1 LLDGRVKPG
10 HDGDGKD
17 WHVTQ
22 AIKTHLEDGI
32 LTVTIDRPKANAIDA
47 VTSKEMSDVFIR
59 FRDDPAQRVAILTGA
74 GERFFSAGWD
84 LKAAAEGESPEA
96 DYGTGGFGG
105 FTELWDLKKPVIC
118 AMNGFA
124 IGGGFELAMAADI
137 IVAADHA
144 EAWLPEIRLGILP
157 DAGGVLRLPRRVTH
171 AVAMEWMMTGRRVSA
186 QEGWQRGLY
195 NHVVPAHQVLP
206 KAQEIAREILQAAP
220 LSLMALKEIVVGS
233 EELSLEQATQKMRSG
248 AFKTYHQALR
258 SEDAKEGPRAF
269 AEKRAPKWKGK

>member
-1 LLDGRVKPG
+1 MTTP
-10 HDGDGKD
+10 
-17 WHVTQ
+17 
-22 AIKTHLEDGI
+22 IKSHLADGI

-47 VTSKEMSDVFIR
+47 ATSKAMSDVFIA

-74 GERFFSAGWD
+74 GEKFFCAGWD

-96 DYGTGGFGG
+96 DYGQGGFGG

-118 AMNGFA
+118 AMNGHA
-124 IGGGFELAMAADI
+124 IGGGFELVMAADI
-137 IVAADHA
+137 IVAAEGA

-157 DAGGVLRLPRRVTH
+157 DAGGVLRLPRRIPY
-171 AVAMEWMMTGRRVSA
+171 AIAMEWMMTGRRIGA
-186 QEGWQRGLY
+186 AEAHQRGLY
-195 NHVVPAHQVLP
+195 NHVVPAGQVLA

-220 LSLMALKEIVVGS
+220 LSLMGLKEILNGV
-233 EELSLEQATQKMRSG
+233 EDLSLQEATKKMRSG

-269 AEKRAPKWKGK
+269 AEKRPPVWKGR

>member
-1 LLDGRVKPG
+1 M
-10 HDGDGKD
+10 
-17 WHVTQ
+17 TQ
-22 AIKTHLEDGI
+22 PIKTHLADGI

-47 VTSKEMSDVFIR
+47 RTSKAMSDVFVA

-96 DYGTGGFGG
+96 DYGIGGFGG

-118 AMNGFA
+118 AMNGLA
-124 IGGGFELAMAADI
+124 IGGGFELVMASDI
-137 IVAADHA
+137 IIAAEHA

-157 DAGGVLRLPRRVTH
+157 DAGGVLRLPRRVPR
-171 AVAMEWMMTGRRVSA
+171 AIAMEWMMTGRHVSA
-186 QEGWQRGLY
+186 RECWERGLY
-195 NHVVPAHQVLP
+195 NHVVPGSQVLA

-220 LSLMALKEIVVGS
+220 LALMGLKEILNGT
-233 EELSLEQATQKMRSG
+233 EELSLEDATKKMRSG

-258 SEDAKEGPRAF
+258 SEDAKEGPAAF
-269 AEKRAPKWKGK
+269 AEKRAPKWKGR

>member
-1 LLDGRVKPG
+1 
-10 HDGDGKD
+10 
-17 WHVTQ
+17 VTQ
-22 AIKTHLEDGI
+22 PIKTHLADGI

-47 VTSKEMSDVFIR
+47 ITSKAMSDVFIR

-96 DYGTGGFGG
+96 DYGKGGFGG

-137 IVAADHA
+137 IVAAEHA

-195 NHVVPAHQVLP
+195 NHVVPAHEVLP

-220 LSLMALKEIVVGS
+220 LSLMALKEIVAGT